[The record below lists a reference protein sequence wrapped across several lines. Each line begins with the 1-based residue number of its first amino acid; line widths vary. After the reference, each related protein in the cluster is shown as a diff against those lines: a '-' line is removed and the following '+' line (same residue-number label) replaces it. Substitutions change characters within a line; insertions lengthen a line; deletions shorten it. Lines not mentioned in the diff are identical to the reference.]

1 MQDILKQIRTM
12 DLEQILLI
20 KAAISNRLES
30 LKDNVRSSLRI
41 GQTIKANHPKARGMQ
56 FRIIKL
62 NGVKAKCLQIYP
74 VTNSRSEFSIPY
86 SLIETVIFDL
96 NDLTVNFEERK

>member
-20 KAAISNRLES
+20 KAAVSNRLDS

-41 GQTIKANHPKARGMQ
+41 GQTIKANHPKARGM
-56 FRIIKL
+56 
-62 NGVKAKCLQIYP
+62 
-74 VTNSRSEFSIPY
+74 
-86 SLIETVIFDL
+86 
-96 NDLTVNFEERK
+96 